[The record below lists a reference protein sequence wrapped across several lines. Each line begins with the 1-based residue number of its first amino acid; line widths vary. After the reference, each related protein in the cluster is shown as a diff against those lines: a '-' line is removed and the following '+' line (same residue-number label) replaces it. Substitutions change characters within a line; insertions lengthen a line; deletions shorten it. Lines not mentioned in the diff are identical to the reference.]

1 MLDFK
6 KQVVASLGNIL
17 PTYYE
22 LFVDS
27 SIELTC
33 ITYRVVNDYESVTT
47 KEAGVSDVSYT
58 IKVWGNSINDLTAY
72 ASEIDDAMR
81 SLGFTRYNYNELS
94 TDTQICLIMGYEGR
108 AFEKF
113 YEEI

>member
-6 KQVVASLGNIL
+6 KEVVTALNTVL

-27 SIELTC
+27 NTQLPC
-33 ITYRVVNDYESVTT
+33 ITYRVNNDYESITT
-47 KEAGVSDVSYT
+47 KEAGVSDISYT
-58 IKVWGNSINDLTAY
+58 VKVWGNSINDLTAY
-72 ASEIDDAMR
+72 TLQIDDVMR
-81 SLGFTRYNYNELS
+81 GLGFTRYNYNELA
-94 TDTQICLIMGYEGR
+94 TDTQLCLIMGYEGR
-108 AFEKF
+108 GFEKF

>member
-6 KQVVASLGNIL
+6 KQVVASLNEIL

-27 SIELTC
+27 NTSLPC
-33 ITYRVVNDYESVTT
+33 ITYRITNNTESVTT
-47 KEAGVSDVSYT
+47 KEAGVSDITCTV
-58 IKVWGNSINDLTAY
+58 KVWGNSINDLTAY
-72 ASEIDDAMR
+72 ASQIDDAMR